1 MKKQILIIALL
12 FFLTTSCD
20 NTDEIIDLLQNQPL
34 TEAEVVEG
42 LKSALTVGTDTA
54 VSIVSMI
61 NGFYL
66 DELIKI
72 YLPPE
77 AQIIVENANNPIL
90 AAIGI
95 PELIDEMILKM
106 NRAAEDAATEATPIF
121 IDAITTVTI
130 LDAFEILNG
139 ADTSATHYLREKTYS
154 NLQTAFQPKIANS
167 LEKPLV
173 GGISASETWS
183 SLSGLYNDVA
193 NSVAGQLAGLSP
205 VNVELDEYVT
215 RKALD
220 GLFVKV
226 GEEEKSIRTDPFA
239 RVNDILK
246 KVFGN

>member
-1 MKKQILIIALL
+1 MRKQVLIVALL
-12 FFLTTSCD
+12 VIFVISCD
-20 NTDEIIDLLQNQPL
+20 NTDEIIDLIQNQTL
-34 TEAEVVEG
+34 TEAEVAEG

-54 VSIVSMI
+54 VSIVTAV
-61 NGFYL
+61 NGFYM

-95 PELIDEMILKM
+95 PELIDEMVLKM

-121 IDAITTVTI
+121 VEAITTMTI

-139 ADTSATHYLREKTYS
+139 SDTSATHYLREKTYT
-154 NLQTAFQPKIANS
+154 NLQTAFQPKIAIS

-193 NSVAGQLAGLSP
+193 NSIAGQLAGLTP
-205 VNVELDEYVT
+205 VNAELDEYVT

-220 GLFVKV
+220 GLFIKV
-226 GEEEKSIRTDPFA
+226 GDEEKSIRTDPIA

>member
-1 MKKQILIIALL
+1 MKKQVLLIALL
-12 FFLTTSCD
+12 FFLTISCD

-34 TEAEVVEG
+34 TETEVVEG

-54 VSIVSMI
+54 VSIVSEI
-61 NGFYL
+61 NGFYM

-121 IDAITTVTI
+121 IDAITTMTI

-154 NLQTAFQPKIANS
+154 NLQTAFQPKITNS

-205 VNVELDEYVT
+205 VNAELDEYVT